1 MKKII
6 IAITLLAA
14 GACIAANAQEP
25 MKSGYFVENYNYRHQ
40 LNPAFAS
47 SRSYYALPG
56 IGNLNATT
64 QSNMGISTFLYPY
77 NGQLTTFMNSSVSS
91 EEFLGKLSSNNKLG
105 VSVSV
110 PLLSVGTWGKKG
122 GFTTFEI
129 TTKTNV
135 AMNLPYDLFDF
146 MKNVGSKQNYN
157 IGNLGVRS
165 KVYTELAIGH
175 AHKITDRLNV
185 GAKLKILLGLANV
198 DAKIDRMQV
207 SMAEDSWSVDAKG
220 SINASVPMLKVPTKG
235 ETGTAADPSQNN
247 EIDFDAIGD
256 SFEFD
261 SVNDVFSSLSAGLGY
276 GAAID
281 LGATYEFDSGLLNGL
296 NLSAAIID
304 LGFISWGNTVNAVT
318 SPDPWYFD
326 GFNDIA
332 FDSESEG
339 TLNDQINALGD
350 DLADMLK
357 FEKVSEGKRKANMLA
372 CTVNIGAE
380 YEMPFY
386 RHMSVGFLSSTK
398 IQGPYS
404 HSEGRFSLN
413 IEPVKWFGFSTS
425 YGISTFGSTWGA
437 IVNFSFPGIGLFVGT
452 DTIPTKLTAPI
463 KGLGIGVPYNN
474 LNLNVNFGLTFN
486 LSKVRHLGEEI

>member
-56 IGNLNATT
+56 IGNLNVTT
-64 QSNMGISTFLYPY
+64 QGNMGISTFLYPY

-91 EEFLGKLSSNNKLG
+91 EEFLGKLSSNNNLG

-296 NLSAAIID
+296 NLSAAILD

-380 YEMPFY
+380 YALPWYKKLRF
-386 RHMSVGFLSSTK
+386 GFLSSTYFNR
-398 IQGPYS
+398 PFTW
-404 HSEGRFSLN
+404 SEGRFSANVAPVSWFEASVNYACSSFGSSLGWVLN
-413 IEPVKWFGFSTS
+413 FHPNGFNFFIGTDHMITRVTPQYIPVGNANATVSLGFN
-425 YGISTFGSTWGA
+425 ITFG
-437 IVNFSFPGIGLFVGT
+437 
-452 DTIPTKLTAPI
+452 K
-463 KGLGIGVPYNN
+463 KKNN
-474 LNLNVNFGLTFN
+474 L
-486 LSKVRHLGEEI
+486 